1 MSCKYKNE
9 CPSYSGW
16 CEGPKQDFARCIPFL
31 ISCVETARAEL
42 SKSQATPVVFYKCDR
57 RACESCRPEC
67 CGLTKDIRHA
77 ENFQMTALGVMVEG
91 GDDNGV

>member
-16 CEGPKQDFARCIPFL
+16 CEGPNQEFERCIPFL

-42 SKSQATPVVFYKCDR
+42 KATPIVFYKCDR

-67 CGLTKDIRHA
+67 RLTKDIRHA

-91 GDDNGV
+91 GDENGF